1 MLAASKGTAVSV
13 AASQFTDNYA
23 ASFGGAISLD
33 GASLAVKSSQFVN
46 NTAGLYGGA
55 IAQTNGATDAV
66 TVAGSTFSGNAAGCQ
81 GGTLF
86 FYDLDSV
93 TVTGSAFDG
102 SFTSL
107 DPSTTTGVG
116 PRSSDEA
123 QAQSAAVGT
132 DLQFRLRNAMLCC
145 RHMHCSA
152 HPGLAAVLHAQGLAA
167 FSAEPLGRSCSGGV
181 FSDGPPLE

>member
-1 MLAASKGTAVSV
+1 MPYAGTDAGILAASKGAAVSV
-13 AASQFTDNYA
+13 AISQFADNYA

-66 TVAGSTFSGNAAGCQ
+66 TIAGSTFSGNAAGCQ

-86 FYDLDSV
+86 FYDLGSV
-93 TVTGSAFDG
+93 AVTGSAFDG

-107 DPSTTTGVG
+107 DPTTTTGG
-116 PRSSDEA
+116 PPEPPVKYH
-123 QAQSAAVGT
+123 AQSAAGK
-132 DLQFRLRNAMLCC
+132 DAHAGLRGIAN
-145 RHMHCSA
+145 
-152 HPGLAAVLHAQGLAA
+152 PAV
-167 FSAEPLGRSCSGGV
+167 V
-181 FSDGPPLE
+181 